1 MSTVTIQQAEASLSR
16 LIEMVAA
23 GEEVIIARRGKPVA
37 RLVPVGELKGKRTPG
52 SPKGTLQMGFLKAS
66 YPPGSDRASHISVCG
81 REKSTVQPR
90 CSLFSRSC
98 SITD

>member
-52 SPKGTLQMGFLKAS
+52 SPKGTLQMGPEFFKPL
-66 YPPGSDRASHISVCG
+66 P
-81 REKSTVQPR
+81 KSKL
-90 CSLFSRSC
+90 SAWK
-98 SITD
+98 